1 VVLLLLAIGFVLLPT
16 LNSDYVSYDPG
27 VTIIVI
33 ARNEEAY
40 IQKCL
45 QTIIAQNYAKDKMEI
60 ILVDDASADNTNTI
74 AVEVLSRSGISSKVI
89 RNEIQ
94 LGKKKSIIRAIEESS
109 NSFII
114 TRDADTFSTS
124 YSWLK
129 CITHHY
135 ISSKKEFIICP
146 VAVWPSNNLLSA
158 LQETEAK
165 VIMVFSA
172 ASYYFHAP
180 FLCSG
185 ANLAF
190 TKELFY
196 ETKAYENHIH
206 IASGDDVLFLEDVKK
221 LKSEKIGYLKSAD
234 ALVYTYPEKTLN
246 SLLHQKVRWSSK
258 VFKSTNGLNWFLSVL
273 IATTNFLWILALFY
287 LIFNPKT
294 AFLAFFFVISKL
306 LIDILLVFLASRFIK
321 AGINWALLVVVG
333 FIYPFYTLLVAA
345 GAFFVKPKWK

>member
-1 VVLLLLAIGFVLLPT
+1 MVLLLLAIGFVLLPT
-16 LNSDYVSYDPG
+16 LNADHVSHDPG
-27 VTIIVI
+27 VTIIII

-40 IQKCL
+40 LQKCL
-45 QTIIAQNYAKDKMEI
+45 QTIISQNYSKDKMEI
-60 ILVDDASADNTNTI
+60 ILVDDASTDNTNRI
-74 AVEVLSRSGISSKVI
+74 AAEVLNASGISHKLI

-94 LGKKKSIIRAIEESS
+94 LGKKKSIIHAVEKSS

-114 TRDADTFSTS
+114 TRDADTFTTS
-124 YSWLK
+124 DIWLK
-129 CITHHY
+129 CIAHHY
-135 ISSKKEFIICP
+135 LTSKKEFIICP
-146 VAVWPSNNLLSA
+146 VAVWPANNLLSA
-158 LQETEAK
+158 IQETEAK
-165 VIMVFSA
+165 VITMFSA

-221 LKSEKIGYLKSAD
+221 LGSEKIGYLKSANS
-234 ALVYTYPEKTLN
+234 LVYTHPEKTLN

-258 VFKSTNGLNWFLSVL
+258 VFKSTNALNWFLSVL

-294 AFLAFFFVISKL
+294 AFFALFFVISKL

-333 FIYPFYTLLVAA
+333 CLYPFYTLLVAV